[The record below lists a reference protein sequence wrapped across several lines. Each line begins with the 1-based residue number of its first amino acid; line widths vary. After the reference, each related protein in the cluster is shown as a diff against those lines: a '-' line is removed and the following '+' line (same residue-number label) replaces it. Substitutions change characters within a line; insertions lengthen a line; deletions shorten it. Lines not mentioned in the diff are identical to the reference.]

1 MTLSEITRH
10 IYKHEEVEK
19 AIKLYMFDNKLASL
33 TITNNAGELVVSHGN
48 KGKEFNNFLINEI

>member
-10 IYKHEEVEK
+10 VHNNERTIE